1 MSSHFDRAMAEITKK
16 ALKNGGVTNEHIVEA
31 MQATNEDLEE
41 VAVTLANKV
50 EVTHEETRIWHGSV
64 REMVAAHIVEASER
78 DRRITNLELA
88 EEDRRRN
95 CIPAM
100 EGIAKELHAQAHAEY
115 VASTGQSDFQS
126 KLMWFLASNLGKFAL
141 VVLGIIAG
149 VLINF
154 AFYGHP

>member
-1 MSSHFDRAMAEITKK
+1 MTDHFEKAMSDIVINSA
-16 ALKNGGVTNEHIVEA
+16 KNGGPTNSDILTALQATNNDADETAAVMTAKVELQHKETTAWHEEVKTIVEEHIVEA
-31 MQATNEDLEE
+31 
-41 VAVTLANKV
+41 
-50 EVTHEETRIWHGSV
+50 G
-64 REMVAAHIVEASER
+64 ER

-95 CIPAM
+95 CIPTM

-126 KLMWFLASNLGKFAL
+126 KLMWFFASNLGKFAL